1 MIFFMWLELL
11 DTKDKVRIYKKMC
24 LVKSQELD
32 KHARKK
38 LQPHLSGR
46 NVQLIL
52 RRININIIIKIV
64 AIPQIKR
71 KCLYSSIH
79 SSLVGVTPVSN

>member
-1 MIFFMWLELL
+1 MWLDLL

-38 LQPHLSGR
+38 PQPHLSGKKYTIN
-46 NVQLIL
+46 NV
-52 RRININIIIKIV
+52 
-64 AIPQIKR
+64 
-71 KCLYSSIH
+71 LYCRE
-79 SSLVGVTPVSN
+79 